1 MSASL
6 NRDPFSDSTHEAKG
20 KVPTATDRAPDALG
34 RARQEIAR
42 LSSLP
47 VMDNRLLK
55 VIGEPDAGSQFEQL
69 SALLHAD
76 PALAARV
83 LKVANSA
90 FFSGSR
96 SIDTIKRA
104 LEILGTTAVIGIAM
118 AASLDGTVSQ
128 LGTAHIEFFNQLRQ
142 HSLITAVA
150 ARQLT
155 LRRPT
160 VTWMPDSAFVLG
172 LVHDLGWLVQLQLKS
187 DSQVP
192 TVGAPTALDGLV
204 RPPPQEAGHALLGA
218 ALFIH
223 WGLPADFASTV
234 LNHHL
239 PVQDGS
245 TPGHQLLAVAD
256 RCAHFH
262 PDRLPEGEPVAAG
275 DLPLHEFQLT
285 EETLPVFASEI
296 TREALLIGT
305 LVRK

>member
-1 MSASL
+1 MTNSA
-6 NRDPFSDSTHEAKG
+6 N
-20 KVPTATDRAPDALG
+20 DALAF
-34 RARQEIAR
+34 ARRQISH

-47 VMDNRLLK
+47 VMDSRLLK
-55 VIGEPDAGSQFEQL
+55 VIGEKDVGAQYEQL
-69 SALLHAD
+69 GALLHAD

-90 FFSGSR
+90 FFGGSR
-96 SIDTIKRA
+96 TIDSIKRA
-104 LEILGTTAVIGIAM
+104 LEILGTAAVTGIAM

-128 LGTAHIEFFNQLRQ
+128 LGTAHLGFFDQLRQ

-160 VTWMPDSAFVLG
+160 ETWTPDAAFVLG
-172 LVHDLGWLVQLQLKS
+172 LIHDLGWLVQLQLKS

-204 RPPPQEAGHALLGA
+204 QPPPPEAGHALLGA
-218 ALFIH
+218 ALFSH
-223 WGLPADFASTV
+223 WGLPAEFASAV
-234 LNHHL
+234 LNHH
-239 PVQDGS
+239 VAVDADS
-245 TPGHQLLAVAD
+245 APGHQLLAVAD

-262 PDRLPEGEPVAAG
+262 PERLPEGELTAANE
-275 DLPLHEFQLT
+275 LPLHEFQLT
-285 EETLPVFASEI
+285 EENLPQFASEMAG
-296 TREALLIGT
+296 EALLIST

>member
-1 MSASL
+1 MTTL
-6 NRDPFSDSTHEAKG
+6 
-20 KVPTATDRAPDALG
+20 PTDALAC
-34 RARQEIAR
+34 ARQKIAH

-47 VMDNRLLK
+47 VMDGRLLK
-55 VIGEPDAGSQFEQL
+55 LIGEPEAGSQYEQL
-69 SALLHAD
+69 RALLHAD

-90 FFSGSR
+90 FFGGSR
-96 SIDTIKRA
+96 AIDSIGRA
-104 LEILGTTAVIGIAM
+104 LEVLGTAAVTGIAM
-118 AASLDGTVSQ
+118 AASLDGTVNQ
-128 LGTAHIEFFNQLRQ
+128 LGTAHMGFFDQLLQ

-160 VTWMPDSAFVLG
+160 ETWTPDAAFVLG
-172 LVHDLGWLVQLQLKS
+172 LVHDLGWLVQLQLTS

-204 RPPPQEAGHALLGA
+204 GPPPPEAGHALLGA
-218 ALFIH
+218 ALFCH
-223 WGLPADFASTV
+223 WGLPTEFATTV

-239 PVQDGS
+239 AVHEGS

-262 PDRLPEGEPVAAG
+262 SDRLPEGEPVAASE
-275 DLPLHEFQLT
+275 LPLHDFQLT
-285 EETLPVFASEI
+285 QESLPQFASEMA
-296 TREALLIGT
+296 REALLIST
-305 LVRK
+305 LAR

>member
-1 MSASL
+1 M
-6 NRDPFSDSTHEAKG
+6 T
-20 KVPTATDRAPDALG
+20 TAPVVNALG
-34 RARQEIAR
+34 RARQEIAQ

-47 VMDNRLLK
+47 VMDARLLK
-55 VIGEPDAGSQFEQL
+55 IIGEPEVGAQYEQL
-69 SALLHAD
+69 GALLHAD

-90 FFSGSR
+90 FFGGIR
-96 SIDTIKRA
+96 SIDSIDRA
-104 LEILGTTAVIGIAM
+104 LEVLGTAAVTGIAM

-128 LGTAHIEFFNQLRQ
+128 LGTAHLGFFNQLRH

-160 VTWMPDSAFVLG
+160 PSWTPDAAFVLG

-187 DSQVP
+187 DSQVT

-204 RPPPQEAGHALLGA
+204 LPPPPEAGHALLGA
-218 ALFIH
+218 ALFTH
-223 WGLPADFASTV
+223 WGLPPEFAGSV
-234 LNHHL
+234 LHHHL
-239 PVQDGS
+239 PVDAHS

-262 PDRLPEGEPVAAG
+262 PDRLPEGDPVALG
-275 DLPLHEFQLT
+275 ELPLDAFQLT
-285 EETLPVFASEI
+285 ADSLPQFAHEMAG
-296 TREALLIGT
+296 EAALIST

>member
-1 MSASL
+1 MT
-6 NRDPFSDSTHEAKG
+6 SDSAAEDLTC
-20 KVPTATDRAPDALG
+20 
-34 RARQEIAR
+34 ARRQIAH

-47 VMDNRLLK
+47 AMDGQLLK
-55 VIGEPDAGSQFEQL
+55 IIGESDAGSQYEQL

-90 FFSGSR
+90 FFCGSR
-96 SIDTIKRA
+96 QIDSIRRA
-104 LEILGTTAVIGIAM
+104 LEVLGTAAVTGIAM

-128 LGTAHIEFFNQLRQ
+128 LGTAHLGFFEQLRQ

-150 ARQLT
+150 ARQLA

-160 VTWMPDSAFVLG
+160 ETWTPDAAFVLG

-192 TVGAPTALDGLV
+192 TVGAPTALDELV
-204 RPPPQEAGHALLGA
+204 QPPPPEAGHAMLGA
-218 ALFIH
+218 ALFSH
-223 WGLPADFASTV
+223 WGLPAEFASTV

-239 PVQDGS
+239 PVHDGS
-245 TPGHQLLAVAD
+245 TSGHQLLAVAD

-262 PDRLPEGEPVAAG
+262 ADRLPEGDPVAVSR
-275 DLPLHEFQLT
+275 LPLDQFELT
-285 EETLPVFASEI
+285 EDGFPQYASEI
-296 TREALLIGT
+296 ASEALLISSLT
-305 LVRK
+305 RK

>member
-1 MSASL
+1 MTT
-6 NRDPFSDSTHEAKG
+6 DSTTH
-20 KVPTATDRAPDALG
+20 ALAC
-34 RARQEIAR
+34 ARREIAH

-47 VMDNRLLK
+47 VMDGRLLK
-55 VIGEPDAGSQFEQL
+55 IIGESEAGSQYEQL
-69 SALLHAD
+69 GALLHAD

-90 FFSGSR
+90 FFGGSR
-96 SIDTIKRA
+96 AIDSIRRA
-104 LEILGTTAVIGIAM
+104 LEVLGTAAVTGIAM

-128 LGTAHIEFFNQLRQ
+128 LGIAHMGFFNQLRQ

-160 VTWMPDSAFVLG
+160 ETWTPDAAFVLG

-192 TVGAPTALDGLV
+192 TVGAPTALDGLIQ
-204 RPPPQEAGHALLGA
+204 PPPPEAGHALLGA
-218 ALFIH
+218 ALFSH
-223 WGLPADFASTV
+223 WGLPAEFASTV

-239 PVQDGS
+239 PVHDGS

-262 PDRLPEGEPVAAG
+262 PDRLPEGKPVAASE
-275 DLPLHEFQLT
+275 LPLHEFQLT
-285 EETLPVFASEI
+285 EESLPQFASEI
-296 TREALLIGT
+296 ASEALLINK

>member
-1 MSASL
+1 M
-6 NRDPFSDSTHEAKG
+6 T
-20 KVPTATDRAPDALG
+20 TDALAC
-34 RARQEIAR
+34 ARQEIAH

-47 VMDNRLLK
+47 AMDGRLLQ
-55 VIGEPDAGSQFEQL
+55 VIGEPEAGTQYEQL
-69 SALLHAD
+69 GALLHAD

-90 FFSGSR
+90 FFGGSR
-96 SIDTIKRA
+96 AIDSIRRA
-104 LEILGTTAVIGIAM
+104 LEVLGTAAVTGIAM

-128 LGTAHIEFFNQLRQ
+128 LGTAHMGFFNQLRQ
-142 HSLITAVA
+142 HSLISAVA

-160 VTWMPDSAFVLG
+160 ETWTPDAAFVLG

-187 DSQVP
+187 DSQVS
-192 TVGAPTALDGLV
+192 TLGAPTALDGLV
-204 RPPPQEAGHALLGA
+204 WPPPPEGGHALLGA
-218 ALFIH
+218 ALFSH
-223 WGLPADFASTV
+223 WGLPAEFASTV

-239 PVQDGS
+239 AVHDGS

-262 PDRLPEGEPVAAG
+262 PDRLPEGEPVATC

-285 EETLPVFASEI
+285 VESLPQFASEM
-296 TREALLIGT
+296 TREALLIGA

>member
-1 MSASL
+1 M
-6 NRDPFSDSTHEAKG
+6 T
-20 KVPTATDRAPDALG
+20 TAPAIDALAG
-34 RARQEIAR
+34 ARQEIAN

-47 VMDNRLLK
+47 VMDGRLLK
-55 VIGEPDAGSQFEQL
+55 VIGEPEAGSQYEQL
-69 SALLHAD
+69 GALLHAD

-90 FFSGSR
+90 FFGGAR
-96 SIDTIKRA
+96 AIDSIRRA
-104 LEILGTTAVIGIAM
+104 LEVLGTAAVTGIAM

-128 LGTAHIEFFNQLRQ
+128 LGTAHLAFFNQLRQ

-160 VTWMPDSAFVLG
+160 ETWTPEAAFVLG
-172 LVHDLGWLVQLQLKS
+172 LIHDLGWLVQLQLKS

-204 RPPPQEAGHALLGA
+204 RPPPPEAGHALLGA
-218 ALFIH
+218 ALFSH
-223 WGLPADFASTV
+223 WGLPVEFVSTV

-239 PVQDGS
+239 KVQYDS
-245 TPGHQLLAVAD
+245 PLGHQLLAVAD

-262 PDRLPEGEPVAAG
+262 ADRLPEGEPIAAI

-285 EETLPVFASEI
+285 EESLPQFAIEMVG
-296 TREALLIGT
+296 EALLIST
-305 LVRK
+305 LARK

>member
-1 MSASL
+1 M
-6 NRDPFSDSTHEAKG
+6 TTT
-20 KVPTATDRAPDALG
+20 VPAIDALDC
-34 RARQEIAR
+34 ARQEIAR

-47 VMDNRLLK
+47 VMDGRLLK
-55 VIGEPDAGSQFEQL
+55 IIGEPEAGSQYEQL

-90 FFSGSR
+90 FFGGAR
-96 SIDTIKRA
+96 AIDSIRRA
-104 LEILGTTAVIGIAM
+104 LEVLGTAAVTGIAM

-128 LGTAHIEFFNQLRQ
+128 LGTAHLGFFDQLRQ

-155 LRRPT
+155 LRRPMEPWT
-160 VTWMPDSAFVLG
+160 PDAAFVLG

-192 TVGAPTALDGLV
+192 TIGAPTALDRLV
-204 RPPPQEAGHALLGA
+204 QPPPPEAGHALLGA
-218 ALFIH
+218 ALFSH
-223 WGLPADFASTV
+223 WGLPPEFTSTV

-239 PVQDGS
+239 AVHAAS
-245 TPGHQLLAVAD
+245 SPGHRLLAVAD

-262 PDRLPEGEPVAAG
+262 PDRLPEGEPVSAS
-275 DLPLHEFQLT
+275 DLPLHEFQMTQESLAQ
-285 EETLPVFASEI
+285 FASEMAS
-296 TREALLIGT
+296 EALLIGM

>member
-1 MSASL
+1 MTF
-6 NRDPFSDSTHEAKG
+6 D
-20 KVPTATDRAPDALG
+20 TATQALTH
-34 RARQEIAR
+34 ARQQIAH

-47 VMDNRLLK
+47 VMDGRLLK
-55 VIGEPDAGSQFEQL
+55 IIGESEAGSQYEQL
-69 SALLHAD
+69 GALLHAD

-90 FFSGSR
+90 FFGGSHA
-96 SIDTIKRA
+96 IDSIKRA
-104 LEILGTTAVIGIAM
+104 LEVLGTAAVIGIAM

-128 LGTAHIEFFNQLRQ
+128 LGTGHLAFFNQLHQ

-160 VTWMPDSAFVLG
+160 ETWTPDAAFVLG

-192 TVGAPTALDGLV
+192 TVGAPTALDDLV
-204 RPPPQEAGHALLGA
+204 QPPPQEAGHALLGA
-218 ALFIH
+218 ALFTH
-223 WGLPADFASTV
+223 WGLPAEFASTV

-239 PVQDGS
+239 PVHDGS
-245 TPGHQLLAVAD
+245 TPGHQLLAVAE

-262 PDRLPEGEPVAAG
+262 PDRLPEGEPVAAS
-275 DLPLHEFQLT
+275 DLPLHQFQLT
-285 EETLPVFASEI
+285 EDSLPQFASEI
-296 TREALLIGT
+296 ASEALLIST
-305 LVRK
+305 LARK

>member
-1 MSASL
+1 MTTA
-6 NRDPFSDSTHEAKG
+6 P
-20 KVPTATDRAPDALG
+20 ATDALAC
-34 RARQEIAR
+34 AREEIAH

-47 VMDNRLLK
+47 VMDDRLLK
-55 VIGEPDAGSQFEQL
+55 IIGEPEAGSQYEQL
-69 SALLHAD
+69 GALLHAD

-90 FFSGSR
+90 FFGGSR
-96 SIDTIKRA
+96 AIDSIRRA
-104 LEILGTTAVIGIAM
+104 LEVLGTAAVTGIAM

-128 LGTAHIEFFNQLRQ
+128 LGNGHLEFFSQLHQ

-155 LRRPT
+155 LRRSAEVWT
-160 VTWMPDSAFVLG
+160 PDAAFVLG

-192 TVGAPTALDGLV
+192 IVGAPTALDGLV
-204 RPPPQEAGHALLGA
+204 QPPPPEAGHALLGA
-218 ALFIH
+218 ALFSL
-223 WGLPADFASTV
+223 WGLPAEFANTV
-234 LNHHL
+234 LNHHQ
-239 PVQDGS
+239 PVHGGS

-262 PDRLPEGEPVAAG
+262 PGRLPEGEPVAPA

-285 EETLPVFASEI
+285 EQSFPQFASEMAN
-296 TREALLIGT
+296 EALLIGK
-305 LVRK
+305 LVRT

>member
-1 MSASL
+1 MTSA
-6 NRDPFSDSTHEAKG
+6 PAI
-20 KVPTATDRAPDALG
+20 DALAC
-34 RARQEIAR
+34 ARQEIAN

-47 VMDNRLLK
+47 VMDGRLLK
-55 VIGEPDAGSQFEQL
+55 VIGEPDAGSQYEQL
-69 SALLHAD
+69 GALLHAD

-90 FFSGSR
+90 FFGGAR
-96 SIDTIKRA
+96 AIDSIRRA
-104 LEILGTTAVIGIAM
+104 LEVLGTAAVTGIAM
-118 AASLDGTVSQ
+118 AACLDGTVSQ
-128 LGTAHIEFFNQLRQ
+128 LGTAHLAFFNQLHQ

-160 VTWMPDSAFVLG
+160 DTWTPEAAFVLG

-204 RPPPQEAGHALLGA
+204 RPPPPEAGHALLGA
-218 ALFIH
+218 ALFSH
-223 WGLPADFASTV
+223 WGLPVEFVSTV

-239 PVQDGS
+239 KVQYDS
-245 TPGHQLLAVAD
+245 PPGHQLLAVAD

-262 PDRLPEGEPVAAG
+262 TDRLPEGEPAAAI

-285 EETLPVFASEI
+285 EESLPQFAAEMVS
-296 TREALLIGT
+296 EALLIST
-305 LVRK
+305 LARK

>member
-1 MSASL
+1 MIIPA
-6 NRDPFSDSTHEAKG
+6 
-20 KVPTATDRAPDALG
+20 ATDALAC
-34 RARQEIAR
+34 ARQEIAH

-47 VMDNRLLK
+47 VMDGRLLK
-55 VIGEPDAGSQFEQL
+55 IIGEPEAGSQYEQL
-69 SALLHAD
+69 GALLHAD

-90 FFSGSR
+90 FFGGSGA
-96 SIDTIKRA
+96 IDSIKRA
-104 LEILGTTAVIGIAM
+104 LEVLGTAAVTGIAM
-118 AASLDGTVSQ
+118 AASLDGTVNQ
-128 LGTAHIEFFNQLRQ
+128 LGTAHLGFFNQLHQ

-160 VTWMPDSAFVLG
+160 ETWTPDSAFVLG

-192 TVGAPTALDGLV
+192 AVGAPTALDGLV
-204 RPPPQEAGHALLGA
+204 WPPPPEAGHALLGA
-218 ALFIH
+218 ALFSH
-223 WGLPADFASTV
+223 WGLPTEFASTV

-239 PVQDGS
+239 AVHEGS

-262 PDRLPEGEPVAAG
+262 PDRLPEVAPMAAS
-275 DLPLHEFQLT
+275 DLLLHEFQLT
-285 EETLPVFASEI
+285 QESLPQFASEMAS
-296 TREALLIGT
+296 EALLISA
-305 LVRK
+305 LARK

>member
-1 MSASL
+1 M
-6 NRDPFSDSTHEAKG
+6 T
-20 KVPTATDRAPDALG
+20 TDAMAG
-34 RARQEIAR
+34 ARQEIAH

-47 VMDNRLLK
+47 ALDSRLLK
-55 VIGEPDAGSQFEQL
+55 VIGEPETESQYEQL
-69 SALLHAD
+69 GALLHAD

-90 FFSGSR
+90 FFGGSR
-96 SIDTIKRA
+96 AIDSIRRA
-104 LEILGTTAVIGIAM
+104 LEVLGTAAVTGIAM

-128 LGTAHIEFFNQLRQ
+128 LGTAHMRFFDQLRQ

-150 ARQLT
+150 ARQLA

-160 VTWMPDSAFVLG
+160 DSWTPDAAFMLG

-192 TVGAPTALDGLV
+192 TVGAPTALDGLA
-204 RPPPQEAGHALLGA
+204 PPPPPEAGHALLGA
-218 ALFIH
+218 ALFSH
-223 WGLPADFASTV
+223 WGLPAEFAVTV

-239 PVQDGS
+239 AVHDGS
-245 TPGHQLLAVAD
+245 TAGHQLLAVAD

-262 PDRLPEGEPVAAG
+262 PDRLPEGEPAAAC

-285 EETLPVFASEI
+285 EESLPQFASEMAS
-296 TREALLIGT
+296 EALLIST